1 MKRLTITMFLAGL
14 VSAPAVSAQEAG
26 ETTRPVIVVQG
37 RGVAERAPDAFF
49 IGGDIRG
56 EGRDSVEA
64 LRALTAAQAR
74 ITEGLS
80 DMEGLTG
87 GTLRTEGVSV
97 EPQFAADC
105 RPDRRDSDA
114 CPVSGYSARM
124 RFQFKGSPASSA
136 GNAVSLAAEMG
147 ARNVSTTGAE
157 VEDETALRAEASRL
171 AFADAQRQADT
182 LAQASGRRIVRVL
195 RVQDSNARVAE
206 LKSGE
211 IGEIVVTGSRI
222 RPTVAVAV
230 DQPPI
235 EIESRLTVVFEID

>member
-1 MKRLTITMFLAGL
+1 MQRVTAPIFIAALAAG
-14 VSAPAVSAQEAG
+14 PAVSAQEAVD
-26 ETTRPVIVVQG
+26 TTRPVIVVQG

-64 LRALTAAQAR
+64 LRALTAVQGR

-87 GTLRTEGVSV
+87 GTIRTDSVSV
-97 EPQFAADC
+97 EPVFAADC
-105 RPDRRDSDA
+105 RPDRRDNDA
-114 CPVSGYSARM
+114 CPVSGYAARM
-124 RFQFKGSPASSA
+124 RFQFKGSPAASA

-157 VEDETALRAEASRL
+157 LEDETALRAEASRL

-195 RVQDSNARVAE
+195 RVQDSNARLADF
-206 LKSGE
+206 KSGE
-211 IGEIVVTGSRI
+211 VGEIVVTGSRV
-222 RPTVAVAV
+222 RATVAVPV

-235 EIESRLTVVFEID
+235 EVESRLTVVFEIE